1 MEEKDDSIRVLKSG
15 LSLPLIRGVLT
26 LVFSLSVL
34 FLLSVA
40 LFVYFVVYF
49 VTFFSLTHV
58 IGLIVSYCFLFNPSL
73 CCLNLVGISI
83 SLCQAIAFST
93 SSCSSVF
100 LRFTPCFRF
109 SAFFGLTSLIVLQV
123 F

>member
-49 VTFFSLTHV
+49 VTFFPLTHV

-73 CCLNLVGISI
+73 
-83 SLCQAIAFST
+83 
-93 SSCSSVF
+93 F
-100 LRFTPCFRF
+100 L
-109 SAFFGLTSLIVLQV
+109 AV
-123 F
+123 

>member
-1 MEEKDDSIRVLKSG
+1 MEEKDDSIHVLKSG

-26 LVFSLSVL
+26 LVFSLSFVL

-49 VTFFSLTHV
+49 VTFF
-58 IGLIVSYCFLFNPSL
+58 PPD
-73 CCLNLVGISI
+73 
-83 SLCQAIAFST
+83 
-93 SSCSSVF
+93 
-100 LRFTPCFRF
+100 PCYWFDC
-109 SAFFGLTSLIVLQV
+109 VLLLS

>member
-73 CCLNLVGISI
+73 
-83 SLCQAIAFST
+83 
-93 SSCSSVF
+93 F
-100 LRFTPCFRF
+100 L
-109 SAFFGLTSLIVLQV
+109 AV
-123 F
+123 

>member
-26 LVFSLSVL
+26 LVFSLSVF

-49 VTFFSLTHV
+49 VTFF
-58 IGLIVSYCFLFNPSL
+58 P
-73 CCLNLVGISI
+73 
-83 SLCQAIAFST
+83 
-93 SSCSSVF
+93 
-100 LRFTPCFRF
+100 
-109 SAFFGLTSLIVLQV
+109 
-123 F
+123 

>member
-26 LVFSLSVL
+26 LVFSLSFVL

-58 IGLIVSYCFLFNPSL
+58 IGLIASYCFLFNPSL
-73 CCLNLVGISI
+73 
-83 SLCQAIAFST
+83 
-93 SSCSSVF
+93 F
-100 LRFTPCFRF
+100 L
-109 SAFFGLTSLIVLQV
+109 AV
-123 F
+123 